1 MKILSLFDGITC
13 GRVALERAYIPIE
26 AYFASEIDKRAIMI
40 TQKNY
45 PDTIQI
51 GDVLKLNFADF
62 VDKIDMLIGGSPC
75 QDLSIAKRNRE
86 GLKGSR
92 SCLFWKFVEALRIIK
107 PKYFLFENVKSMS
120 KESKQEISKA
130 LGVEP
135 ILINSALVSAQQR
148 KRLYWCNWHVEQP
161 QDKGIVLKDILETT
175 GSPYQLKSCC
185 LTTKYA
191 KASFPHDF
199 KKRNKTMIAVPIR
212 IGQVGK
218 GGQGREYILFTG
230 KVYL

>member
-86 GLKGSR
+86 GLKGRPSDPQIR
-92 SCLFWKFVEALRIIK
+92 QAVSDFFGTPDSYC
-107 PKYFLFENVKSMS
+107 PDPNS
-120 KESKQEISKA
+120 K
-130 LGVEP
+130 
-135 ILINSALVSAQQR
+135 R
-148 KRLYWCNWHVEQP
+148 KRLFRADVFDAMALIMATE
-161 QDKGIVLKDILETT
+161 E
-175 GSPYQLKSCC
+175 
-185 LTTKYA
+185 
-191 KASFPHDF
+191 
-199 KKRNKTMIAVPIR
+199 
-212 IGQVGK
+212 
-218 GGQGREYILFTG
+218 
-230 KVYL
+230 